1 MRYDFFMNRML
12 RQRIKNSALMV
23 SAIVLFISPLS
34 AQIHGVPASATS
46 LGPNGFTGG
55 NSFAGIPAG
64 ATSLGP
70 AGFADNRAFFNNSN
84 ALFNAVDV
92 RLIRSDR
99 LGRHAQP
106 FFVPLMYSPFY
117 YGMSDFTEITSTG
130 TNSPG
135 AQSQPAPQVPQ
146 KLEITIVDKRDD
158 KRSDAK
164 PGDSARASIAD
175 TDSLEPKRD
184 SSVKQP
190 MVQELTAKTLVMR
203 DGSKKEI
210 RNYAI
215 LGKDLFDLSDG
226 RSRRIPLTAI
236 DAAATAKL
244 NEENGVDFRLP

>member
-1 MRYDFFMNRML
+1 MRYDLLMNGRLPM
-12 RQRIKNSALMV
+12 RCMALLAMALCV
-23 SAIVLFISPLS
+23 SPLG

-55 NSFAGIPAG
+55 NNFAGIAAG

-70 AGFADNRAFFNNSN
+70 NGFADNRAFGNNPNSN
-84 ALFNAVDV
+84 AFFNAVDG
-92 RLIRSDR
+92 RLLRSDR

-130 TNSPG
+130 ANSRG
-135 AQSQPAPQVPQ
+135 TQLQPAAQIPQ

-158 KRSDAK
+158 KRSDAQ
-164 PGDSARASIAD
+164 PGDSARATIAD
-175 TDSLEPKRD
+175 ADSVEPKRD
-184 SSVKQP
+184 ASSPPP
-190 MVQELTAKTLVMR
+190 MVKELTAKTLVMR

-215 LGKDLFDLSDG
+215 LGKDLYDLSDG
-226 RSRRIPLTAI
+226 RSRRIPLDAI
-236 DAAATAKL
+236 DADATTKL